1 MDFYR
6 LLQICSALLLGAIL
20 VSCSPSPLSS
30 KTLLTEPS
38 YSASLSQDGQYA
50 LLSNK
55 DGIFFWDVNQPQ
67 PRYHWIQGSQNND
80 VIATDISPNN
90 QYAITMSNDSVALW
104 RTADGSA
111 LGWWS
116 LPVTAQAVA
125 VANNGQFL
133 AGLADGSVMALNP
146 QHQVLIKFL
155 GHHEKVNSVAISA
168 DGSLALTADNAAK
181 VLLWHTGNA
190 QIQQQWQLPSRVLNV
205 TMSPDGRL
213 LFMSDST
220 GDAWIR
226 DGLSGKT
233 ISKLKITT
241 RQMNFSSARF
251 IQNNTRLLTG
261 TPARELQLW
270 QTATGK
276 KIASW
281 QVSLPNKPLPQSAV
295 VYSVSQWQGN
305 SVQSLSSTSLLERW
319 QIPEQR

>member
-6 LLQICSALLLGAIL
+6 LLQFCSVLFSGMIL
-20 VSCSPSPLSS
+20 TSCTPSPLSS
-30 KTLLTEPS
+30 KALLAEPS

-50 LLSNK
+50 LISNK

-67 PRYHWIQGSQNND
+67 ARYHWIQGSRNND

-90 QYAITMSNDSVALW
+90 QYAITLSNDSVALW
-104 RTADGSA
+104 RTTDGAA

-116 LPVTAQAVA
+116 LPVTAQCVA

-133 AGLADGSVMALNP
+133 VGLADGSVMALNP

-155 GHHEKVNSVAISA
+155 GHNEKVNSVAISA

-181 VLLWHTGNA
+181 VLLWRTDSA
-190 QIQQQWQLPSRVLNV
+190 QIQQQWQLQSRALNV
-205 TMSPDGRL
+205 TMSTDSRL

-220 GDAWIR
+220 GNAWIR
-226 DGLSGKT
+226 DSQSGNI
-233 ISKLKITT
+233 ISELKITT

-281 QVSLPNKPLPQSAV
+281 QVSLPDKPLPQSAV

-305 SVQSLSSTSLLERW
+305 SVQSLSSISLLERW